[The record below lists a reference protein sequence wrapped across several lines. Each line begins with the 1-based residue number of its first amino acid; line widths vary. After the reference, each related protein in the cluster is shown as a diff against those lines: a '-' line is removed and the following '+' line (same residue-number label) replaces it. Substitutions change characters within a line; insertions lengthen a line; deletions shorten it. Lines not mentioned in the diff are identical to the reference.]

1 MYFRVLVKQI
11 IYTFYN
17 DIFFFC
23 FYVFKYF
30 FVLNLSKKYV
40 QSSIF
45 INFSTLKNLFFT
57 ILKMFSESLKNEG
70 QTPIV
75 IILPVIRSIC
85 SFLLISSVIINRYKY
100 TSMCFVNNKSVIIF
114 KIIVVMHTPVFRMKQ

>member
-17 DIFFFC
+17 DTFFFC

-30 FVLNLSKKYV
+30 FDLNLSKKYV

-75 IILPVIRSIC
+75 IILPMIRSIC